1 MRFPP
6 SNLRGRRGDQ
16 TSVPSAFRLPPSALP
31 GGFTLM
37 EVAICLAV
45 ISIALVAIIGVLPLG
60 MNVQKENREGTIINQ
75 DATIFLEAISKG
87 AQGLD
92 NLTNYVYAITNY
104 WTQFRADGTVA
115 SGGGAIHN
123 SYTFNNSSITWPL
136 QLAAVCH
143 LTNGFHIIGLLSTPQ
158 FTDKNGFPI
167 ANTVGVDLYYSNH
180 VFAYVRSLSGAA
192 VEKPPQDN
200 QIIQADAF
208 AYRLLCVNAPVAT
221 HTPPLWVSGQT
232 YNAGD
237 WVSFI
242 VNSQTTYWQ
251 ANAATSAGSFPN
263 SAWVRNAYP
272 QELAANLHEL
282 RLTFQWPIRPNGKLG
297 TGRQTYRTLVGG
309 QVRHVYTNNVDL
321 YFYQSQSFTNAP

>member
-1 MRFPP
+1 MRFSP

-16 TSVPSAFRLPPSALP
+16 TSVHSAFRLPPSALP

-92 NLTNYVYAITNY
+92 NLTNYVYAITNI
-104 WTQFRADGTVA
+104 WTQFDNNGNVVGSVGNNNGYTYNNASLA
-115 SGGGAIHN
+115 SGWLSTGN
-123 SYTFNNSSITWPL
+123 
-136 QLAAVCH
+136 CR

-158 FTDKNGFPI
+158 FTDLNGFPI
-167 ANTVGVDLYYSNH
+167 ANNVGVSCYSNH

-251 ANAATSAGSFPN
+251 ATAATSAGSFPN

>member
-1 MRFPP
+1 
-6 SNLRGRRGDQ
+6 
-16 TSVPSAFRLPPSALP
+16 
-31 GGFTLM
+31 
-37 EVAICLAV
+37 
-45 ISIALVAIIGVLPLG
+45 
-60 MNVQKENREGTIINQ
+60 
-75 DATIFLEAISKG
+75 

-92 NLTNYVYAITNY
+92 NLTNYVYAITNI
-104 WTQFRADGTVA
+104 WTQFDNNGNVVGSVGNNNGYTYNNASLA
-115 SGGGAIHN
+115 SGWLSTGN
-123 SYTFNNSSITWPL
+123 
-136 QLAAVCH
+136 CR

-158 FTDKNGFPI
+158 FTDLNGFPI
-167 ANTVGVDLYYSNH
+167 ANNVGVSCYSNH

-208 AYRLLCVNAPVAT
+208 AYRLLCVNAPVAGY
-221 HTPPLWVSGQT
+221 TPPLWLAQT
-232 YNAGD
+232 YNQGD
-237 WVSFI
+237 WVSDI
-242 VNSQTTYWQ
+242 ANSQTRYWQ
-251 ANAATSAGSFPN
+251 AVIAGSPLLPPQA
-263 SAWVRNAYP
+263 SDVPGSSVRWVRNAYP

>member
-1 MRFPP
+1 
-6 SNLRGRRGDQ
+6 
-16 TSVPSAFRLPPSALP
+16 
-31 GGFTLM
+31 M

-136 QLAAVCH
+136 QVAAVCH
-143 LTNGFHIIGLLSTPQ
+143 LTNGFHIVGLLSTPQ

-208 AYRLLCVNAPVAT
+208 AYRLLCVNAPVAGY
-221 HTPPLWVSGQT
+221 TPPLWLAQT
-232 YNAGD
+232 YNQGD
-237 WVSFI
+237 WVSDI
-242 VNSQTTYWQ
+242 ANSQTRYWQ
-251 ANAATSAGSFPN
+251 AVIAGSPLLPPQA
-263 SAWVRNAYP
+263 SDVPGSSVRWVRNAYP

-297 TGRQTYRTLVGG
+297 TGRQTYRTLAGG